1 LATLTKDLTVTIGV
15 AENVAL
21 IKQKKIGEALLL
33 QKG

>member
-1 LATLTKDLTVTIGV
+1 MTIGL

-21 IKQKKIGEALLL
+21 IKQKKIGESLLL